1 MVGRG
6 KKEEIEAR
14 MKDKYEQIH
23 TFFYISLTFLG
34 NVFIS

>member
-1 MVGRG
+1 MDGRG

-23 TFFYISLTFLG
+23 TFCYISLTFLG